1 MNKKFFVIVF
11 VLIILCVSAQAARR
25 YDIERGNDKKHLDAA
40 RQISAI
46 EGVNSAA
53 VLSHQGRVLA
63 GITLLPESDKFFVG
77 EWVDTILKTTFPKAG
92 DFVVFIEDQNAKSVV
107 ELSFCIDTDMNKK
120 LLKQRFD
127 FLMEQNI

>member
-63 GITLLPESDKFFVG
+63 GITLLPEADNEYIR
-77 EWVDTILKTTFPKAG
+77 EWSKEMLKSTFPKTKE
-92 DFVVFIEDQNAKSVV
+92 FTVFIGGQNALNVV
-107 ELSFCIDTDMNKK
+107 ELSLCIDTDMKKK
-120 LLKQRFD
+120 LLLQRFD

>member
-1 MNKKFFVIVF
+1 MKKRIFLT
-11 VLIILCVSAQAARR
+11 VLICVMLCLTVRAARR
-25 YDIERGNDKKHLDAA
+25 YDIERGNDKKHLEAA

-53 VLSHQGRVLA
+53 VLSHKGRVLV
-63 GITLLPESDKFFVG
+63 GITLLPESDKSFVG

-92 DFVVFIEDQNAKSVV
+92 DFVVFIEDKNAKSVV